1 MKTLLCAGISL
12 FFLNSCLYE
21 APFVETAGIRTDE
34 ALLGRWEEVP
44 EDKSDEANRMLVLQ
58 HGPNE
63 YVVQYPVGEDAM
75 FFRAFAVELAG
86 GKYFQVQLIGNA
98 AATVKAEDRKY
109 CLLKA
114 GVEGDVMEM
123 RPIDPD
129 LLGKGLADSA
139 AMRAAFAAHKDDPKL
154 WGKPAK
160 FRRIC

>member
-12 FFLNSCLYE
+12 FFLNSCLFE

-44 EDKSDEANRMLVLQ
+44 EDKSAEASRMLVLQ

-63 YVVQYPVGEDAM
+63 YVVQYPVGEDAL

-86 GKYFQVQLIGNA
+86 ENHFQVQLIGNA
-98 AATVKAEDRKY
+98 EATVKPEDRKY
-109 CLLKA
+109 HLLKA
-114 GVEGDVMEM
+114 GVEGDVMEI
-123 RPIDPD
+123 RTINPD

-139 AMRAAFAAHKDDPKL
+139 AMKAAFTTHKDNPKL

-160 FRRIC
+160 FQRIR